1 VQAALAQ
8 RLDHGAE
15 IILFDTLN
23 SDHLCVVGRSL
34 DQLAETGGGF
44 VVGSSGVENAL
55 CLYWQAN
62 EIVQAPPQVP
72 PPDPA
77 DQLLVMSGSA
87 SPVTAA
93 QIEWAFAHGFKGL
106 RLDTVRLIDPTLC
119 DAERERVVHEALAV
133 LASGASLVLYS
144 VLGPDDSTLTET
156 KAALV
161 RLGIDPD
168 RIGALLGRQQGL
180 MVKLLLE
187 QTGLRRV
194 CVAGGD
200 TSGHAALQLGIYA
213 LEMRTPI
220 APGAP
225 LCVAH
230 SDDPQFDGI
239 EISLKGGQNG
249 SADYFGAIKRGCK

>member
-1 VQAALAQ
+1 
-8 RLDHGAE
+8 
-15 IILFDTLN
+15 
-23 SDHLCVVGRSL
+23 
-34 DQLAETGGGF
+34 
-44 VVGSSGVENAL
+44 
-55 CLYWQAN
+55 
-62 EIVQAPPQVP
+62 
-72 PPDPA
+72 
-77 DQLLVMSGSA
+77 
-87 SPVTAA
+87 
-93 QIEWAFAHGFKGL
+93 
-106 RLDTVRLIDPTLC
+106 LIDPTLC